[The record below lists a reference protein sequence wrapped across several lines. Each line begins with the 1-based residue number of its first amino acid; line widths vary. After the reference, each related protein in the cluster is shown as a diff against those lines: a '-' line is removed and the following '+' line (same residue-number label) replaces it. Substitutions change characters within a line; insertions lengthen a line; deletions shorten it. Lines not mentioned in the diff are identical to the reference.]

1 MFVLARRVRILD
13 GPLAGG
19 RTQIEVINHQGVLAQ
34 LANTIA
40 ATGANI
46 QGISTEE
53 KDARVYQ
60 VNLLITTRSRIHLA
74 DVMRKIRVMPDVLR
88 VSRSRQ

>member
-1 MFVLARRVRILD
+1 M
-13 GPLAGG
+13 
-19 RTQIEVINHQGVLAQ
+19 INHQGVLAQ

-46 QGISTEE
+46 QSISTEG